1 MDDVHD
7 CGVMIVATA
16 NAAAPFAVVS
26 HDGTWWAAESAR
38 LGSDWSGVVEATLG
52 MMVVGGIIEGEAE
65 SMGSW
70 GVPSWREAVA
80 EYHRDRHGHRL
91 AGDIE
96 PARLRRLRRLMADG
110 ISLDRAWYAA
120 NADRPTPEAAV
131 DAVKLSVRER
141 GMKAFDEPAN
151 QWRLKRCD
159 AATRRQL
166 DHWIANFQGNCR

>member
-1 MDDVHD
+1 MRADRRG
-7 CGVMIVATA
+7 CIVEQPQPETITPWD
-16 NAAAPFAVVS
+16 AP
-26 HDGTWWAAESAR
+26 
-38 LGSDWSGVVEATLG
+38 
-52 MMVVGGIIEGEAE
+52 
-65 SMGSW
+65 
-70 GVPSWREAVA
+70 PWREAVA
-80 EYHRDRHGHRL
+80 EYHRDRHGHQL

-141 GMKAFDEPAN
+141 GMKALHEPAN